1 MSMKRNCN
9 VSTLLLWCSHQQRGV
24 MTICFSANASILAG
38 IALFGI
44 GIVTVRR
51 ADGLAQLPYAAIP
64 LAFGM
69 QQLVEGYLWIILPA
83 QSPATDTVATIYLLF
98 SHVLWPI
105 LVPLAVLVIE
115 PLQARRKLLLLP
127 TAAGAVA
134 SAYFLFAL
142 LTEPASAEIQ
152 GRHIVYH
159 LPHRHDAFILT
170 LYIIGTCLTPLLS
183 SHRTVRLLG
192 IVIVIAM
199 IVTSIAYLQWF
210 ASVWCFFAA
219 LMSAVVFLHFSQ
231 QRSRDG
237 QPYFRRS

>member
-1 MSMKRNCN
+1 MI
-9 VSTLLLWCSHQQRGV
+9 
-24 MTICFSANASILAG
+24 ICFSANASILAG
-38 IALFGI
+38 VALFGI

-51 ADGLAQLPYAAIP
+51 AERLAQLPYAAIP

-69 QQLVEGYLWIILPA
+69 QQLVEGYLWKILPT
-83 QSPATDTVATIYLLF
+83 QSQATDTVAAIYLLF

-115 PLQARRKLLLLP
+115 PFQARRKLLLFP

-134 SAYFLFAL
+134 GIYFLFAL
-142 LTEPASAEIQ
+142 LTEPVSAVIE
-152 GRHIVYH
+152 GKHIVYH

-183 SHRTVRLLG
+183 SYRTVRLLG
-192 IVIVIAM
+192 IAIIIAL
-199 IVTSIAYLQWF
+199 IATSIAYVHWF

-219 LMSAVVFLHFSQ
+219 LISAVVFLHFSKQ
-231 QRSRDG
+231 PSHDDQTYSR
-237 QPYFRRS
+237 RL

>member
-1 MSMKRNCN
+1 MKRNCN
-9 VSTLLLWCSHQQRGV
+9 VRPLPIWFPTQLPGV
-24 MTICFSANASILAG
+24 IIICFSANASILAG
-38 IALFGI
+38 VALFGI

-51 ADGLAQLPYAAIP
+51 AERLAQLPYAAIP

-69 QQLVEGYLWIILPA
+69 QQLVEGYLWKILPA
-83 QSPATDTVATIYLLF
+83 QSPATNTVAAIYLLF

-115 PLQARRKLLLLP
+115 PLEARRKLLLFP

-134 SAYFLFAL
+134 GIFFLVAL
-142 LTEPASAEIQ
+142 LTEPVSAVIE
-152 GRHIVYH
+152 GKHIVYH

-183 SHRTVRLLG
+183 SYRTVRFLG
-192 IVIVIAM
+192 IAIIIAL
-199 IVTSIAYLQWF
+199 IATSIAYVHWF

-219 LMSAVVFLHFSQ
+219 LISAVVFLHFSKQ
-231 QRSRDG
+231 PSHDDQTYSR
-237 QPYFRRS
+237 RL

>member
-1 MSMKRNCN
+1 MKRNCN
-9 VSTLLLWCSHQQRGV
+9 VRPLPIWFPTQLPGV
-24 MTICFSANASILAG
+24 MIICFSANASILAG
-38 IALFGI
+38 VALFGI

-51 ADGLAQLPYAAIP
+51 AERLAQLPYAAIP

-69 QQLVEGYLWIILPA
+69 QQLVEGYLWKILPT
-83 QSPATDTVATIYLLF
+83 QSSATDTVAAIYLLF

-115 PLQARRKLLLLP
+115 PFEARRKLLLFP

-134 SAYFLFAL
+134 GIFFLFAL
-142 LTEPASAEIQ
+142 LTEPVSAVIE
-152 GRHIVYH
+152 GKHIVYH

-183 SHRTVRLLG
+183 SYRTVRFLG
-192 IVIVIAM
+192 IAIIIAL
-199 IVTSIAYLQWF
+199 IATSIAYVHWF

-219 LMSAVVFLHFSQ
+219 LISAVVFLHFSKQ
-231 QRSRDG
+231 PSRDD
-237 QPYFRRS
+237 QTYSRRL